1 MFFEMRLLNDTSF
14 MNNVYFICNGKEWG
28 DSKTEGEI
36 EWERADKE
44 WEADG
49 GWESVVASAIN
60 LTVGQVFVRALE
72 KG

>member
-44 WEADG
+44 
-49 GWESVVASAIN
+49 
-60 LTVGQVFVRALE
+60 
-72 KG
+72 